1 MVLNEDEKTVVFMK
15 PPSRD
20 GCFKDRIIILQF
32 TMSFDPVFW
41 SWLTLL
47 VPGDGNTFLSEA
59 FENTY
64 VGLLLGHLDTLALN
78 HAPPFLVLSPFS
90 VHHFL
95 HLESIN

>member
-1 MVLNEDEKTVVFMK
+1 MVLNGDEKTVVFMK

-59 FENTY
+59 LENTY
-64 VGLLLGHLDTLALN
+64 VGPLLGHFDTLSLN
-78 HAPPFLVLSPFS
+78 RTPLSCTYSLFRL
-90 VHHFL
+90 HHFFAPGK
-95 HLESIN
+95 H